1 MADGAGDA
9 ARTQRHR
16 TAMAHSTLTILL
28 DRAGGRVEFTEAD
41 YQRVV
46 ARYGGRSEMNLR
58 LEVVRQAGRPDMLV
72 ARLERKPAKNL
83 DLPS

>member
-1 MADGAGDA
+1 MAY
-9 ARTQRHR
+9 
-16 TAMAHSTLTILL
+16 STLTILL

-46 ARYGGRSEMNLR
+46 ARYGGTSEMNLR
-58 LEVVRQAGRPDMLV
+58 LEVVRQAGRPDKLV